1 MFCLIGKDF
10 VALKRLPYK
19 TKTIKK
25 YLGVN
30 VWNIIIKQLDS
41 NALFQSVK
49 TVEILNWLWYDK
61 LWISKRKRPLEGQ
74 NIHILKGHRKYMK

>member
-1 MFCLIGKDF
+1 MEHNNKTAG
-10 VALKRLPYK
+10 LKCAFP
-19 TKTIKK
+19 I
-25 YLGVN
+25 
-30 VWNIIIKQLDS
+30 S
-41 NALFQSVK
+41 K